1 MPLYI
6 GLSLIAALAVIL
18 IIYLCVRHR
27 RKLKLSKNVVA
38 SDVAN
43 FLEGKPQSIN
53 PELALDEQA
62 YLLPYNMNYEFPR
75 EKLKL
80 GKQLGSGAFG
90 VVLEGIARGILAH
103 EQETTVAVKMIK
115 PMMDADV
122 SCIYEF
128 KSIADRCFLFF
139 NLLSFTGGTS
149 TNHRTENHGEFGR
162 PLEYSESAWRC
173 H

>member
-1 MPLYI
+1 MTLYV
-6 GLSLIAALAVIL
+6 GLSLVAALAVIV

-27 RKLKLSKNVVA
+27 RKFKLTKNV
-38 SDVAN
+38 VAN

-75 EKLKL
+75 ERLEL

-90 VVLEGIARGILAH
+90 VVLKGTARGILAT

-128 KSIADRCFLFF
+128 KTVADRCFSF
-139 NLLSFTGGTS
+139 NLLSFTGDSS
-149 TNHRTENHGEFGR
+149 TNHRAENHGEFGR
-162 PLEYSESAWRC
+162 PFEYSESAWRC

>member
-1 MPLYI
+1 MPKIFADVPLYV
-6 GLSLIAALAVIL
+6 GLSLIASLLLIL
-18 IIYLCVRHR
+18 IIYLFVRHR
-27 RKLKLSKNVVA
+27 RKLKQSKNV
-38 SDVAN
+38 VAN

-90 VVLEGIARGILAH
+90 VVFKGIARGILAH

-115 PMMDADV
+115 PMMDAGV
-122 SCIYEF
+122 SLIY
-128 KSIADRCFLFF
+128 I
-139 NLLSFTGGTS
+139 
-149 TNHRTENHGEFGR
+149 
-162 PLEYSESAWRC
+162 
-173 H
+173 